1 MTYSFI
7 INGRLINDYSL
18 TNNQL
23 IELLQG
29 SEINEEERAFL
40 TDKVIE
46 RFKYENCK
54 RNGEETN
61 DDVFARQ
68 MSSYVNGKMHNRH
81 NIASLMANDHRYL
94 QQETFKMFL
103 EYAQI
108 LSDNYEKGHYDGR
121 NEFACKCSNEI
132 ISALKDKKI
141 L

>member
-94 QQETFKMFL
+94 VQEMFKLFIAFAK
-103 EYAQI
+103 E
-108 LSDNYEKGHYDGR
+108 LSKDFFKGAYDPR
-121 NEFACKCSNEI
+121 NQWACSKSVEI
-132 ISALKDKKI
+132 MNKLGMM
-141 L
+141 